1 MPEASVFFSIIPS
14 AKTLAMVRFD
24 GDASALHP
32 ALHSLGPIYLSGV
45 VHPAIFGMRPDLLP
59 KPRADLGVILTPA
72 MGNRPD
78 LSQTAWGADN
88 ACFADPDG
96 FRVERFLAWLVS
108 LSVFIPTCLF
118 AVAPDVVG
126 DAAATWERS
135 RPILPLIRA
144 AGFPAA
150 LVAQNGI
157 EAMPVEWDAFDV
169 LFLGGCTRWKLSHHA
184 RKLTAEARLRGKPV
198 HMGRVNSRRRLRT
211 AAMWGCTSADGT
223 FLAHAPD
230 HNLPRLIAW
239 LDDLQNSPVLHLG
252 GAHLQ
257 GRAA

>member
-1 MPEASVFFSIIPS
+1 
-14 AKTLAMVRFD
+14 MVRFD
-24 GDASALHP
+24 GDASALYP
-32 ALHSLGPIYLSGV
+32 ALHPLGPIYLSGV
-45 VHPAIFGMRPDLLP
+45 VHPAIFGQRPDLLP

-88 ACFADPDG
+88 ACFADPDS

-135 RPILPLIRA
+135 RPVLPLIRA

-157 EAMPVEWDAFDV
+157 EAMPVEWEAFDV

-184 RKLTAEARLRGKPV
+184 RELTAEARRRGKARSHGASKLAPPSAHRGHV
-198 HMGRVNSRRRLRT
+198 GLHQRGR
-211 AAMWGCTSADGT
+211 
-223 FLAHAPD
+223 
-230 HNLPRLIAW
+230 NLPRPRPRP
-239 LDDLQNSPVLHLG
+239 QP
-252 GAHLQ
+252 
-257 GRAA
+257 AAPHRMAG